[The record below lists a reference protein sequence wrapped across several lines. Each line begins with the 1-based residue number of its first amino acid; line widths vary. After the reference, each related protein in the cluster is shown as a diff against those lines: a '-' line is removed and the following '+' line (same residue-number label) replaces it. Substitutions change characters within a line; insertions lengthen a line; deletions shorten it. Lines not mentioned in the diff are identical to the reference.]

1 MRRYQTR
8 GLWRAGPEL
17 KREVRSKSWLATCL
31 LGVLTMAACVSSSS
45 SGNTPTGP
53 IKVGVMASLS
63 GPSGAYGPPIEDAA
77 KLAIDRINAAGGVLG
92 RQVQLEI
99 GDDAGDVKTGTVTA
113 DRLISKEKVAVLVS
127 MEGSNIRDA
136 IVPAVNRTGAL
147 YVYAPLYEG
156 GACASNMYLLGEVP
170 ADYKPLFPYVNQ
182 NLGGGNWYFVG
193 NDYVWPQKT
202 NAQAKTFVQDNG
214 AQVVG
219 QDLVG
224 FGTNEFAEILNKI
237 KSSHAKHILL
247 TLVGSDAESFVK
259 EWKSFGMNSS
269 TDVIAL
275 ALVDNQLPDLGTAAD
290 GVYGVFGYFNG
301 LQSAQNQS
309 FLQAYSAEFGPAA
322 PPQTTLSEAVY
333 DSIWVWKLAVDKAG
347 SVDPKKV
354 GAAMGGITFA
364 DAPRGSLTVD
374 PKTHH
379 VSQHV
384 YLVKAGTDATY
395 HLVQDFGL
403 INPGPQCTF

>member
-1 MRRYQTR
+1 M
-8 GLWRAGPEL
+8 L
-17 KREVRSKSWLATCL
+17 SL
-31 LGVLTMAACVSSSS
+31 LSLVGCVSSSGTS
-45 SGNTPTGP
+45 TPSGP
-53 IKVGVMASLS
+53 ITVAVMASLS
-63 GPSGAYGPPIEDAA
+63 GPSGAYGPPIANAA
-77 KLAIDRINAAGGVLG
+77 KLAVDRINAAGGVMG
-92 RQVQLEI
+92 RQLQLQM

-113 DRLISKEKVAVLVS
+113 ERLISKEKASVLVS

-136 IVPAVNRTGAL
+136 ILPIVNRTGAL
-147 YVYAPLYEG
+147 YIYAPLYEG
-156 GACASNMYLLGEVP
+156 GACADNMYLLGEVP

-182 NLGGGNWYFVG
+182 NMGGGNWYFVG

-237 KSSHAKHILL
+237 KSSKAKHILL
-247 TLVGSDAESFVK
+247 TLVGSDAVSFVK
-259 EWKSFGMNSS
+259 EWRSFGMNSS
-269 TDVIAL
+269 TDVITL
-275 ALVDNQLPDLGTAAD
+275 ALVDNQLPDLGAAAN
-290 GVYGVFGYFNG
+290 GIYSVFGYFNG
-301 LQSAQNQS
+301 LQTSQNQS

-333 DSIWVWKLAVDKAG
+333 DSIYVWKLAAEKAQ

-354 GAAMGGITFA
+354 GAAMGGVTFA

-384 YLVKAGTDATY
+384 YLVKAGSDAVY

-403 INPGPQCTF
+403 INPGPQCSF

>member
-1 MRRYQTR
+1 M
-8 GLWRAGPEL
+8 
-17 KREVRSKSWLATCL
+17 SWLALCL
-31 LGVLTMAACVSSSS
+31 MSVVGLAGCASSSNTS
-45 SGNTPTGP
+45 NTPTGP

-63 GPSGAYGPPIEDAA
+63 GPSGAYGPPIANAA
-77 KLAIDRINAAGGVLG
+77 KLAVDRINAAGGLLG
-92 RQVQLEI
+92 QQLQLEM

-113 DRLISKEKVAVLVS
+113 ERLISKEKASVLVS

-136 IVPAVNRTGAL
+136 IVPIVNRTGAL
-147 YVYAPLYEG
+147 YIYAPLYEG
-156 GACASNMYLLGEVP
+156 GACAPNMFLLGEVP
-170 ADYKPLFPYVNQ
+170 AAYKPLFPYVNQ
-182 NLGGGNWYFVG
+182 SMGGGNWYFVG

-219 QDLVG
+219 QDLVP
-224 FGTNEFAEILNKI
+224 FGTNEFAEIFNKI
-237 KSSHAKHILL
+237 KSSKAKHILL
-247 TLVGSDAESFVK
+247 TLVGSDATSFVK
-259 EWKSFGMNSS
+259 EWRSFGLNSS
-269 TDVIAL
+269 TDVITL
-275 ALVDNQLPDLGTAAD
+275 ALVDNQLPDLGPAAD
-290 GVYGVFGYFNG
+290 GIYSVFGYFNG
-301 LQSAQNQS
+301 LQSSQNQS

-333 DSIWVWKLAVDKAG
+333 DSIYVWKLAAEKAG

-384 YLVKAGTDATY
+384 YLVKAGKDDIY

-403 INPGPQCTF
+403 INPGPQCSF